1 MAFDRHILIGMI
13 AAAATAGAVAALTPA
28 PIVLGVVFVGAAYL
42 FLDHELAGILTA
54 SFCLTALTVTAVR
67 CAAAWV
73 VG

>member
-1 MAFDRHILIGMI
+1 MPFDRHILVGMI
-13 AAAATAGAVAALTPA
+13 AAAAAAGAVTALTPM

-42 FLDHELAGILTA
+42 LLDKELAGVLVFA
-54 SFCLTALTVTAVR
+54 YALSALAVTALR